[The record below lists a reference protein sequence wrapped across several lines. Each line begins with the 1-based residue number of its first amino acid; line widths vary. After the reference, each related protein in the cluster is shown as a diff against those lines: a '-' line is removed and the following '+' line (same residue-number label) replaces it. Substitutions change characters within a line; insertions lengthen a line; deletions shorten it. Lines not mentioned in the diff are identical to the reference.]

1 MGGVTALEHKTC
13 DVDLD
18 VDRCFS
24 YHLSGPARCMVR
36 SAAETRRVV
45 MFFAQH
51 LMRGVIAPLAFA
63 SLLTLAALE
72 ARAVPLYTIQ
82 DLGTLPGK
90 ANSIATSI
98 NNQDQVV
105 GLSYNGADGQVY
117 DNGTRYRF
125 SLTGAG
131 AQSFL
136 YDKGKTTRIA
146 PVGGP
151 ALAINDH
158 GQVVGGPYASINN
171 AGQYV
176 GGPSAG
182 VDGGSYNGLAGLYDN
197 GVKRDISIAPYA
209 INDSGVV
216 VGLVMGGPFG
226 GETHPAMFQDGRGT
240 DLLGATLPSPDPW
253 QADATTLRHGI
264 AVGINNRND
273 ILATVGSL
281 GVPTTTVIYNPTTGE
296 WKNLS
301 KTPGYEGGQGVALNN
316 QGQVVGAD
324 FLYGGSTIRK
334 LTDLIPPSSG
344 WSGLHPMDINDSG
357 WIVGQGTIDG
367 QLHAFLMMPEP
378 APVPEPSTV
387 LVWALAAVAGF
398 RFRPKRRLTGP
409 RPR

>member
-1 MGGVTALEHKTC
+1 MFFVQ
-13 DVDLD
+13 
-18 VDRCFS
+18 
-24 YHLSGPARCMVR
+24 HLL
-36 SAAETRRVV
+36 RRV
-45 MFFAQH
+45 
-51 LMRGVIAPLAFA
+51 ITPLSFVT
-63 SLLTLAALE
+63 LLTLAAPE

-98 NNQDQVV
+98 NNQGQVV
-105 GLSYNGADGQVY
+105 GISYNDADGQVY
-117 DNGTRYRF
+117 DNGTRYRYNQ
-125 SLTGAG
+125 TGTG
-131 AQSFL
+131 TQSFL
-136 YDKGKTTRIA
+136 YDDGKTTRID

-182 VDGGSYNGLAGLYDN
+182 IDGGSYNSFAGLYDN

-253 QADATTLRHGI
+253 QAGATTLQHGI

-281 GVPTTTVIYNPTTGE
+281 DVSTTTVVFNPTTGE
-296 WKNLS
+296 WKSLS
-301 KTPGYEGGQGVALNN
+301 KVPGYEGGQGVALNN
-316 QGQVVGAD
+316 QGQVVGTD
-324 FLYGGSTIRK
+324 FLYDGSTIRK
-334 LTDLIPPSSG
+334 LADLILPSSG
-344 WSGLHPMDINDSG
+344 WSGLHPTDINDSG
-357 WIVGQGTIDG
+357 WIVGQGMIDG
-367 QLHAFLMMPEP
+367 KLHAFLMTPEET
-378 APVPEPSTV
+378 PVPEPATV
-387 LVWALAAVAGF
+387 LVWTVMGLAVAWRSGG
-398 RFRPKRRLTGP
+398 RIRSSHRSQVG
-409 RPR
+409 